1 MWLQGPTPILSINLQ
16 NSFLSPLT
24 SSMAPSLLCRLFA
37 LCLVLLLALTRLSRA
52 HIPVVDAAK
61 ELSLHIA
68 TDELDWPT
76 SLTPMYD
83 GIDEIEMEDDEDVS
97 TATARRSLFWRRMGY
112 YISYGALSANRV
124 PCPPRSG
131 RSYYTHDCWRA
142 RGVVR
147 PYTRGC
153 STITRCRRWNQQ
165 PWLLG

>member
-1 MWLQGPTPILSINLQ
+1 
-16 NSFLSPLT
+16 
-24 SSMAPSLLCRLFA
+24 MAPSLLLCRQIVLF
-37 LCLVLLLALTRLSRA
+37 LVLLALTRISRA
-52 HIPVVDAAK
+52 DVPVVDAAK
-61 ELSLHIA
+61 ELSLHLA

-76 SLTPMYD
+76 SLMPMYD
-83 GIDEIEMEDDEDVS
+83 GIDEIGMEDDEDVS
-97 TATARRSLFWRRMGY
+97 SSASAAAARRSLFWRRMGY

-153 STITRCRRWNQQ
+153 STITRCRRWNQP